1 LKFGGLVK
9 NLCSLKEMN
18 ENYMR
23 DLAKVVRGRI
33 LNMIYKTKSGH
44 IASSFSIVEILL
56 ALYFGIL
63 RVNPSNPSDPDRD
76 RFILSKGHGCA
87 ALYVVLAEKGFFSA
101 DKLETFCQ
109 IGSILGGHPERGKVP
124 GIEAS
129 TGSLGHGL
137 SIGAGIALGGKRD
150 SMSYRTFVLMGDGEC
165 DEGSVW
171 EAALFAAQHR
181 LDNLTAII
189 DYNRFQASG
198 RVDEIISLEPLV
210 KKWAAFGWATFEV
223 DGHDENALSQIL
235 ENIPYQKGKPSAV
248 IAHTVKGKGVSFI
261 EHNQAW
267 HTKIPNGEEFLGAK
281 KELDEKCIC

>member
-1 LKFGGLVK
+1 
-9 NLCSLKEMN
+9 MQ
-18 ENYMR
+18 
-23 DLAKVVRGRI
+23 DLPKVIRRRI
-33 LNMIYKTKSGH
+33 LDMIFKAKSGH
-44 IASSFSIVEILL
+44 VASSFSIVEILL
-56 ALYFGIL
+56 SLFFGIL
-63 RVNPSNPSDPDRD
+63 RVDPSNPDDPDRD

-87 ALYVVLAEKGFFSA
+87 ALYAVLAERGFFPA

-109 IGSILGGHPERGKVP
+109 MGSILGGHPERGKVP

-181 LDNLTAII
+181 LDNLTVII

-198 RVDEIISLEPLV
+198 RVDEIISLEPLA
-210 KKWAAFGWATFEV
+210 KKWEAFGWATFEAN
-223 DGHDENALSQIL
+223 GHDEGTLSQIL
-235 ENIPYQKGKPSAV
+235 SGSPCQNGRPSVV
-248 IAHTVKGKGVSFI
+248 IAHTIKGKGVSFI
-261 EHNQAW
+261 EHNRAW
-267 HTKIPNGEEFLGAK
+267 HTKIPNGKEFIQAQEELNA
-281 KELDEKCIC
+281 